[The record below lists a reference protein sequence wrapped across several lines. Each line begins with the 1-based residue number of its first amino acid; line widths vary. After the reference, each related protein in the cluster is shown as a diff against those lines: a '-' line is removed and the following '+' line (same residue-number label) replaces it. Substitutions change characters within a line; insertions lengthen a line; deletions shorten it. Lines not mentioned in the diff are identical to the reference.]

1 MSKQMPNTLHTLR
14 NFLTITILAIF
25 FSHFVEAQT
34 RKSLDVSIGMGIS
47 APFDDVDITGSGFYA
62 QGEYVYDLTTWFG
75 LRPYAGLVLT
85 SADKNAKYDPF
96 GYKVTSNAFLLGAK
110 TRISAPIPWVAP
122 YFEIGIG
129 ASVGTFVTSTPFV
142 NMEEKGVLMHVPLSI
157 GLALGR
163 KHNYEI
169 AFKYY
174 YHPSVEQF
182 SGAAALG
189 FSFPLD

>member
-1 MSKQMPNTLHTLR
+1 MPHKLHALR
-14 NFLTITILAIF
+14 NFLTIIILTAIF
-25 FSHFVEAQT
+25 SNITEAQT
-34 RKSLDVSIGMGIS
+34 KKGRFVDVAIGYGIS
-47 APFDDVDITGSGFYA
+47 APFDDVDILGSGFYA
-62 QGEYVYDLTTWFG
+62 QGEYVYGLTTWFQV
-75 LRPYAGLVLT
+75 RPYAGFVLT
-85 SADKNAKYDPF
+85 SADKNEKYDQF

-129 ASVGTFVTSTPFV
+129 ASMGAFVTHTPFV
-142 NMEEKGVLMHVPLSI
+142 NIEKKGILFHIPLSI

-163 KHNYEI
+163 RHNYQI

-189 FSFPLD
+189 FTFPLD